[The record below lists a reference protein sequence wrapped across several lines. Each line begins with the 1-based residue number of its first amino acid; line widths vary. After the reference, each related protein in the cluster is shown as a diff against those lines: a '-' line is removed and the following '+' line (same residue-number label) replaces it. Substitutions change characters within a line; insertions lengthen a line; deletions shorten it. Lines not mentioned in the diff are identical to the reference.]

1 MSRTT
6 LGKNGGI
13 EFDENWREW
22 VRRQEIAL
30 SWQISG
36 KRVTVIYVL
45 DRFTWLGALPV
56 YIGDD
61 TLDGGDDNDTL
72 LGGSGNDILRGG
84 NGNDTLTGGMGA
96 DSFSGGAGTDTVTD
110 FTPSQGDTQ
119 DGTIP

>member
-36 KRVTVIYVL
+36 ERVTVNYVL
-45 DRFTWLGALPV
+45 DRFTWPGALPV

-61 TLDGGDDNDTL
+61 KDEVAFAAIKARHGLALVVVASAISN
-72 LGGSGNDILRGG
+72 R
-84 NGNDTLTGGMGA
+84 
-96 DSFSGGAGTDTVTD
+96 
-110 FTPSQGDTQ
+110 
-119 DGTIP
+119 